1 MCFGWIR
8 IHEPSNE
15 GIWRTVI
22 HGMYMALYHKAY
34 NVQTDF
40 LSSAISLLLCS
51 ILPNCCFGR
60 SRILCTNS

>member
-40 LSSAISLLLCS
+40 FVVCHFFAAM
-51 ILPNCCFGR
+51 
-60 SRILCTNS
+60 